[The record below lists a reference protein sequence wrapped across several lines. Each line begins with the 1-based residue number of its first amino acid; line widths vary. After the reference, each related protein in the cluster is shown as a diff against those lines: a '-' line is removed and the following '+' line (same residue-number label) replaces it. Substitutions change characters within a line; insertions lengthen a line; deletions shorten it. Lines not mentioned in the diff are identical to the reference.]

1 MRQQNPFT
9 EPIAESIVSTLS
21 SDSRAFSSSISLS
34 EVGIKGKEE
43 RIRLLVLL
51 VIFLYIFLK
60 ISKDVFEVTKI

>member
-43 RIRLLVLL
+43 RIKLLVLL

>member
-34 EVGIKGKEE
+34 EVGIKDKEE

-51 VIFLYIFLK
+51 VIFLY
-60 ISKDVFEVTKI
+60 VF